1 MLLRRDRV
9 VLGEVLDDALGGA
22 ARAGLVVEP
31 VELFLLPDVRQV
43 VQWTFMGIALLL
55 TVITG
60 LDYIRKARQV
70 RAFGQLRDE
79 AGLPRP
85 PR

>member
-1 MLLRRDRV
+1 MNITPAN
-9 VLGEVLDDALGGA
+9 DAPDIGPDEPLA
-22 ARAGLVVEP
+22 VTYVENSSNI
-31 VELFLLPDVRQV
+31 FLLPDVSQV
-43 VQWTFMGIALLL
+43 AQWTFMGIAVLL
-55 TVITG
+55 TLVTG